1 MPVGSRVIAPGRRL
15 SLPTR
20 TALVT
25 TALIVSLTATL
36 TWISIRR
43 EQRSYR
49 GQLEQQAS
57 AILETLAVA
66 SRGLLYRLD
75 ADGLAGVAR
84 RLATTGPVMEVR
96 FYDER
101 GRLVASSAGATTS
114 FEVDPLGARLVG
126 QRLPLRSWR
135 DNHLTAGQAIEVAGK
150 VFGGAS
156 VRISTAPMML
166 RARAMR
172 NQGIAVALVACALGI
187 AVAQLFSRTITRPL
201 TELSRAAKRIGGGDL
216 SHRMPA
222 RSGGDEIAVLSQSL
236 EEMRVDLKMLYSV
249 LEGEVADRTR
259 ELEAANLAL
268 KDSNRELEAKAAELE
283 QFAYTI
289 SHDLKSP
296 LITIN
301 SFLGYIQQAAENGD
315 MGRLREDLDRISTAA
330 RHMQQL
336 LGELLELSRIGRIVN
351 PPEPLALVDLARE
364 AVAHVA
370 GGLSNG
376 NVAVEIS
383 PDLPMVYGDRVRLIE
398 VFENLLENCIK
409 YSGAARPRIE
419 ISRHEHNGDSCT
431 CVIDNGIGID
441 PAHQGKVFDLFTK
454 LDPSTEGSGIGLA
467 IVKRIIEV
475 HGGRIWV
482 ESEGPGTGCRFCFTL
497 PPPPSGATSIEA

>member
-1 MPVGSRVIAPGRRL
+1 MIRPWRRL

-25 TALIVSLTATL
+25 TALVVGLTAML

-43 EQRSYR
+43 EQHSFR
-49 GQLEQQAS
+49 GELEQRAS
-57 AILETLAVA
+57 AILETLGVS
-66 SRGLLYRLD
+66 SRGLLFRLNSE
-75 ADGLAGVAR
+75 GLAGVAQ
-84 RLATTGPVMEVR
+84 RLTATGSVMEVR

-101 GRLVASSAGATTS
+101 GRLVATSAGTLTS

-135 DNHLTAGQAIEVAGK
+135 DEHLTAGQVIEVAGK

-156 VRISTAPMML
+156 VTISTTPML
-166 RARAMR
+166 AKVRATR
-172 NQGIAVALVACALGI
+172 NQGIAVAVVACALGI

-201 TELSRAAKRIGGGDL
+201 TELSRAAKRIGAGDL
-216 SHRMPA
+216 EHRIPA
-222 RSGGDEIAVLSQSL
+222 RQGGDEIAILGQSL
-236 EEMRVDLKMLYSV
+236 EEMRVDLEMLYSV

-268 KDSNRELEAKAAELE
+268 QDSNAELEAKAAELE

-301 SFLGYIQQAAENGD
+301 SFLSYILESAEAGD
-315 MGRLREDLDRISTAA
+315 MDRLRQDLDRVSAA
-330 RHMQQL
+330 ASHMQRL
-336 LGELLELSRIGRIVN
+336 LGDLLELSRIGRIVN
-351 PPEPLALVDLARE
+351 PPEPLALTDLARE

-370 GGLSNG
+370 GGSG
-376 NVAVEIS
+376 DVEVRIS
-383 PDLPMVYGDRVRLIE
+383 PDLPQVYGDRLRLLE
-398 VFENLLENCIK
+398 VLENLLENGIK
-409 YSGAARPRIE
+409 YSGTAPPRIE
-419 ISRHEHNGDSCT
+419 ISRRERDGETCT
-431 CVIDNGIGID
+431 CVADNGIGID
-441 PAHQGKVFDLFTK
+441 PAHQSKVFDLFTK
-454 LDPSTEGSGIGLA
+454 LDPGSDGSGIGLA

-482 ESEGPGTGCRFCFTL
+482 ESDGDGSGSRFCFTL
-497 PPPPSGATSIEA
+497 PPPPSSTRALEG